1 MALEAR
7 ALRRAAALSNIHA
20 DALVA
25 GVGPWPSGFSMRPL
39 TEAVRGGGAIVA
51 LGFAG
56 GLDPTLK
63 VGDLVTATQIQ
74 EEAGPPIECDRE
86 MLSRVQIIASEV
98 GCRPLPA
105 YTSRRPVC
113 TPTEKR
119 DLFDRTGASVVTME
133 DYYFAK
139 EASRLGVPFI
149 NIRAVVDTA
158 DQFVP
163 PQMAGIGDGSMTSQ
177 AVSGVSYAVTHP
189 WDLPALIAL
198 RSGASR
204 AAQTLERFLQAYLPM
219 TVQTAIRRKGVALD
233 RR

>member
-20 DALVA
+20 DALVT

-86 MLSRVQIIASEV
+86 MLATVETIASES

-119 DLFDRTGASVVTME
+119 DLFDRTGASFVTME

-149 NIRAVVDTA
+149 SVRAVVDTA

-163 PQMAGIGDGSMTSQ
+163 PQMAGIGNASVASQ
-177 AVSGVSYAVTHP
+177 AASGLSYAVTHP
-189 WDLPALIAL
+189 WNLPALIAL
-198 RSGASR
+198 GIGASR
-204 AAQTLERFLQAYLPM
+204 AAQTLERFLHAYLPM
-219 TVQTAIRRKGVALD
+219 TMQETTDRRIVALD
-233 RR
+233 GR

>member
-1 MALEAR
+1 M
-7 ALRRAAALSNIHA
+7 
-20 DALVA
+20 
-25 GVGPWPSGFSMRPL
+25 G
-39 TEAVRGGGAIVA
+39 IVA

-74 EEAGPPIECDRE
+74 EESGPPIECDRE
-86 MLSRVQIIASEV
+86 MLARVQTIASEV
-98 GCRPLPA
+98 GCRLLPA

-113 TPTEKR
+113 TSAEKL
-119 DLFDRTGASVVTME
+119 DLFDRTGASFVTME

-149 NIRAVVDTA
+149 SIRAVVDTA

-163 PQMAGIGDGSMTSQ
+163 PQMADIGGGSVTSQ
-177 AVSGVSYAVTHP
+177 AISGASYAVTHP

-198 RSGASR
+198 RSGASK
-204 AAQTLERFLQAYLPM
+204 ATDTLERFLQAYLPM
-219 TVQTAIRRKGVALD
+219 TVQTAIGRKGVALD

>member
-86 MLSRVQIIASEV
+86 MLATVETIASES

-113 TPTEKR
+113 TPVEKK
-119 DLFDRTGASVVTME
+119 DLFDRTGASFVTME

-139 EASRLGVPFI
+139 EAFRLGVPFI
-149 NIRAVVDTA
+149 SVRSVVDSASQYVPAPVA
-158 DQFVP
+158 D
-163 PQMAGIGDGSMTSQ
+163 IGNASVASQ
-177 AVSGVSYAVTHP
+177 AASGLSYAVTHP

-198 RSGASR
+198 RVGASK
-204 AAQTLERFLQAYLPM
+204 ATGALERFLQAYLPM
-219 TVQTAIRRKGVALD
+219 TVQTAIGRKGVALD